1 MSKGLA
7 TEFLLNVL
15 RTADNKQSLNVNGF
29 KCPNKTSKEKL
40 WQAVMPMLT
49 KVIPTWQFGR
59 LFVLFLL
66 HFIKNILQHW
76 MDHIRVTSKRGN
88 TVMTQFL
95 DKLFFAL
102 LNKNFLL
109 ILNYKLAR
117 LGHSNWPKVVLIIF
131 TELVED
137 WEPCK
142 THIEIRTVTL
152 LETQN
157 KSWPIVI
164 FKIA

>member
-15 RTADNKQSLNVNGF
+15 RTADNKQSLNANGY
-29 KCPNKTSKEKL
+29 KSPNKTSKEKL

-117 LGHSNWPKVVLIIF
+117 LGHSDTFILKANWPIVVLIIF
-131 TELVED
+131 TKFEGD

-142 THIEIRTVTL
+142 TDIEIRTVAL
-152 LETQN
+152 LET
-157 KSWPIVI
+157 
-164 FKIA
+164 